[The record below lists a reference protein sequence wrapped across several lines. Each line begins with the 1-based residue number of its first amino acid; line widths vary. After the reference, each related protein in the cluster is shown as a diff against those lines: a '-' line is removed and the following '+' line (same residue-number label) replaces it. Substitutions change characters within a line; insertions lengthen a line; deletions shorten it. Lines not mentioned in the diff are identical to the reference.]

1 MAINQ
6 DRDTSWPGRWESFRK
21 GKRGEP
27 PPHKRLIPHLYQ
39 YHQYTNL
46 HDSACQYHRLG
57 NQGTHSW
64 AGGIFATAVRAQCS
78 RGILQLMVYVAICTN
93 ISISSPRRDKCILL
107 QMNTSE
113 SALAAV
119 PAWRCSFLCW
129 KDELSD
135 GVRTGR
141 TEETGM

>member
-1 MAINQ
+1 MNVLAYRILQ
-6 DRDTSWPGRWESFRK
+6 
-21 GKRGEP
+21 
-27 PPHKRLIPHLYQ
+27 
-39 YHQYTNL
+39 
-46 HDSACQYHRLG
+46 CHRLG

-64 AGGIFATAVRAQCS
+64 AGGGVFATAVRAQCS
-78 RGILQLMVYVAICTN
+78 CGILQLMVYVAICTN

-113 SALAAV
+113 SALAPV
-119 PAWRCSFLCW
+119 PARRCSFLCW

-135 GVRTGR
+135 GARTGG